1 MRAST
6 RGLATSRVTIRT
18 SPRNSLTFLREREYR
33 RHQRGQR
40 PEGYRPTRF
49 QRRYSSD
56 ELRAVLHVL
65 VGGKN

>member
-1 MRAST
+1 MRAT
-6 RGLATSRVTIRT
+6 PRGSATSAVTITTVTNR
-18 SPRNSLTFLREREYR
+18 RLTFLHEADYR

-49 QRRYSSD
+49 QRRYNQT

-65 VGGKN
+65 PGGKG